1 MRNVNLNILKFVE
14 SINNFCL
21 SLSNIGLGDSYQLS
35 VIRCEFLVYCLL
47 KKLPTPHTLHP
58 SPFSLLPNPHFP
70 SKLLYRDGLGKHG

>member
-1 MRNVNLNILKFVE
+1 MLIFVQHWVRRQ
-14 SINNFCL
+14 L
-21 SLSNIGLGDSYQLS
+21 SVISYQLS

-70 SKLLYRDGLGKHG
+70 SKLLYRDSLGKYG